1 MSNLSPRM
9 FIILYKLK
17 IDKKVAIKNNELN
30 GKLIV
35 NINNLNYN

>member
-17 IDKKVAIKNNELN
+17 IDKKVAIKNNELH